1 MKVNLA
7 FHLFSLEVLRGL
19 FFYKRQIVKQC
30 SYSDQT
36 EKFVD
41 FMHKLID
48 VMTSRV
54 PSGALKPNSK
64 EAQLLNDTLEYINK
78 WEACTEP
85 SKGGF
90 LSPGT
95 AEGLRV
101 SLKATL
107 ELLEYLAKQVG
118 FKYLLTSR
126 LSQDPLEKLFGVIRQ
141 FSGCN
146 DHPTS
151 AQFLTTVNCLAFYNL
166 VKPPDSVNTAGGTL
180 VSLVGPNEVASNV
193 DNLIDA
199 GKLEDASSVLDAS
212 SEVTDHIYPQQ
223 TSDARLVYYLAGYVA
238 SRKVLTTMCQ
248 DCFQLL
254 LTSAEQAD
262 KVCSSSVAPNELRLT
277 NEALRK
283 KRDALFTAEKERQAA
298 LITRVDKIEV
308 QYLGPMEDC
317 TLIMNK
323 GISTPHDCARHI
335 HESLVQRA
343 AIAEVDGEP
352 WDMSR
357 PLLQDCQLRLN
368 FYKDPNPYFAN
379 KVWVSSSSY
388 HSMVIASDLANYF
401 YILYKAR
408 DEMDVLSGIGRRL
421 ATKPHHF
428 ERLDV
433 DASVALRM
441 FEDNKYKAEQIPRIA
456 AASPTGNTVT
466 LYRLLD
472 HVDISS
478 GPMIGSLDHMSRF
491 KIVAVYPM
499 DTSIGLLYRFQG
511 LAIPSSF
518 SISEFAYNVCC
529 ERAQRMNYTG
539 LPKTEFEADEEPSE
553 DNVHFED
560 VSAEDEHV
568 ESKITSDNV
577 AAAPKDS
584 APAAPNRAS
593 SS

>member
-1 MKVNLA
+1 M
-7 FHLFSLEVLRGL
+7 SLNSANRVIFLLRG
-19 FFYKRQIVKQC
+19 VC
-30 SYSDQT
+30 SRHRS
-36 EKFVD
+36 F
-41 FMHKLID
+41 
-48 VMTSRV
+48 
-54 PSGALKPNSK
+54 
-64 EAQLLNDTLEYINK
+64 
-78 WEACTEP
+78 
-85 SKGGF
+85 
-90 LSPGT
+90 
-95 AEGLRV
+95 
-101 SLKATL
+101 
-107 ELLEYLAKQVG
+107 
-118 FKYLLTSR
+118 
-126 LSQDPLEKLFGVIRQ
+126 
-141 FSGCN
+141 
-146 DHPTS
+146 
-151 AQFLTTVNCLAFYNL
+151 
-166 VKPPDSVNTAGGTL
+166 
-180 VSLVGPNEVASNV
+180 
-193 DNLIDA
+193 
-199 GKLEDASSVLDAS
+199 
-212 SEVTDHIYPQQ
+212 
-223 TSDARLVYYLAGYVA
+223 
-238 SRKVLTTMCQ
+238 
-248 DCFQLL
+248 
-254 LTSAEQAD
+254 
-262 KVCSSSVAPNELRLT
+262 CSSSVATNESRLT
-277 NEALRK
+277 NEAVRK

-298 LITRVDKIEV
+298 LITRVEKIEV
-308 QYLGPMEDC
+308 RYLGPMEDC

-357 PLLQDCQLRLN
+357 PLVQDCQLRLN

-379 KVWVSSSSY
+379 KAFWRTGSFLLGYIVDRAFKDQFYVQL
-388 HSMVIASDLANYF
+388 HSWPQPQVRSGSFVYNVDLGIENWEPR
-401 YILYKAR
+401 R
-408 DEMDVLSGIGRRL
+408 DEMDVLSGMGRRL

-428 ERLDV
+428 ERLEV
-433 DASVALRM
+433 DASLALRM

-491 KIVAVYPM
+491 KVVAVYPM

-539 LPKTEFEADEEPSE
+539 LPKTESEADEEPSE
-553 DNVHFED
+553 ENVHFED

-584 APAAPNRAS
+584 VPAGSNRTS

>member
-1 MKVNLA
+1 MTEFECHGGLIIDEMKLAENFAVKGGSGKIDGFVDLGPFTPEPEKTVACDHGLVILFQPLSGSWHQILGVFASRGNVKAPLLSKIILEATLLAENAGLRVDYVTCDGASWNRAMWRQFGISGSATAIKPSAAHPVGDNRRLFFFSDFPHLVKCIRNGFIKTGYKTPRGHVDVTPIKIAHELDKCATTLKVMPKITDVHVHPNNFEKMKVNLA

-166 VKPPDSVNTAGGTL
+166 VKPPDSGNTAGGTL

-238 SRKVLTTMCQ
+238 RRKVLTTKCQ

-262 KVCSSSVAPNELRLT
+262 K
-277 NEALRK
+277 
-283 KRDALFTAEKERQAA
+283 
-298 LITRVDKIEV
+298 
-308 QYLGPMEDC
+308 
-317 TLIMNK
+317 
-323 GISTPHDCARHI
+323 GIS
-335 HESLVQRA
+335 S
-343 AIAEVDGEP
+343 
-352 WDMSR
+352 
-357 PLLQDCQLRLN
+357 
-368 FYKDPNPYFAN
+368 F
-379 KVWVSSSSY
+379 
-388 HSMVIASDLANYF
+388 
-401 YILYKAR
+401 
-408 DEMDVLSGIGRRL
+408 
-421 ATKPHHF
+421 
-428 ERLDV
+428 
-433 DASVALRM
+433 
-441 FEDNKYKAEQIPRIA
+441 
-456 AASPTGNTVT
+456 
-466 LYRLLD
+466 
-472 HVDISS
+472 
-478 GPMIGSLDHMSRF
+478 
-491 KIVAVYPM
+491 
-499 DTSIGLLYRFQG
+499 TSFCDRGGLLY
-511 LAIPSSF
+511 PSRELFSF
-518 SISEFAYNVCC
+518 I
-529 ERAQRMNYTG
+529 
-539 LPKTEFEADEEPSE
+539 EALE
-553 DNVHFED
+553 DTFTLWFSWNKLH
-560 VSAEDEHV
+560 
-568 ESKITSDNV
+568 
-577 AAAPKDS
+577 KDS
-584 APAAPNRAS
+584 LSEMVHHLLNVPQVGCETHKKDLTSNLVKFFIMTRLYFYTKS
-593 SS
+593 LNKERTSTREKRKHLKLRRTT